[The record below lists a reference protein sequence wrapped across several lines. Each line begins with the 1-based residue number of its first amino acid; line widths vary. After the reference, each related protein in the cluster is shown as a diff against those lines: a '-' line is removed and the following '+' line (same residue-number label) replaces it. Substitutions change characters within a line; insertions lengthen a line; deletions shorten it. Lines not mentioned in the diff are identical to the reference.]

1 MKKIILYIAAVVSF
15 FMLINIASILISDFS
30 RLTEYG
36 FGYLAGKIILFFF
49 FVAIAFIFRKEVI
62 RPKEIS

>member
-1 MKKIILYIAAVVSF
+1 MKKIIFYVAAVFAF

-36 FGYLAGKIILFFF
+36 FGYLAGKVILFVLFVT
-49 FVAIAFIFRKEVI
+49 VAILLRKEVI
-62 RPKEIS
+62 RTKVDA